1 MAKDV
6 LFEIGLEEMPARF
19 IDDAEKQLRDK
30 TEKWLNELRI
40 SFSVVVSY
48 SSPRRLAVLI
58 KDMAEE
64 QAMLEEEAK
73 GPALKIAKDA
83 DGNWTKAAIG
93 FTKGQGKTVDDIYT
107 KDVNGTSYIFVKKH
121 IEGSRSISM
130 LPSFK
135 GIIESIKF
143 PQNMHWGKESLKY
156 VRPIRWIVAL
166 YDEKVIPFTIADVTT
181 GRQTRGH
188 RFLGDVI
195 ELGHPKE
202 YIEKLAENFVI
213 VEPDKREK
221 MITEGI
227 RTLESQK
234 EIQIPIAA
242 DLLAEVRNLVEYPTV
257 FIGEF
262 DQSFLQL
269 PSEVLITS
277 MKEHQRYFPVKSRSD
292 ELLPYFV
299 GVRNGDNQGLQTVVK
314 GNEKVLKAR
323 LSDAQFFYDE
333 DQKHSISF
341 YLQKLQKVVFQEK
354 LGTIHDKVERVVYLT
369 KQIADVLGID
379 AFQKQRAIRTA
390 EISKF
395 DLVTNMVDEFTDL
408 QGVMGEK
415 YAILFGE
422 DHTVAKAIAE
432 HYQPRHAAGELPET
446 TEGAI
451 VSVADKLDTIVGC
464 ISVDLVP
471 TGSQDPYGLRRQ
483 AIGILKILQH
493 ENWKIPVWQLLDMT
507 QQLYR
512 TLDIEQAE
520 AELVKKELDEFL
532 RLRATYLLKEA
543 GIEPDIIQAVL
554 ANRLGIVGYTIS
566 KARILS
572 DKRGQE
578 VFKPTE
584 EAFTRVLNIAKKA
597 DKKEV
602 DVELFETPSE
612 AFLYKKYQEVITAYK
627 TANESL
633 EAEQALKELS
643 SLTDAI
649 HNFFEH
655 NMVMA
660 KDETIRENRLALIHS
675 IATLINDYADMTK
688 ISWKQHF

>member
-73 GPALKIAKDA
+73 GPALKIAQDA

-156 VRPIRWIVAL
+156 ARPIRWIVAL

-202 YIEKLAENFVI
+202 YVEKLAENFVI

-299 GVRNGDNQGLQTVVK
+299 GVRNGDNQGLKTVVK

>member
-40 SFSVVVSY
+40 SFSAIVSY

-64 QAMLEEEAK
+64 QVMLEEEAK
-73 GPALKIAKDA
+73 GPALKIAQDA

-121 IEGSRSISM
+121 IEGNRSISM

-135 GIIESIKF
+135 EIIESIKF

-166 YDEKVIPFTIADVTT
+166 YDGKVIPFTIADVTT

-202 YIEKLAENFVI
+202 YVEKLAENFVI

-242 DLLAEVRNLVEYPTV
+242 DLLAEVRNLVEYPTI
-257 FIGEF
+257 FIGGF

-323 LSDAQFFYDE
+323 LSDAQFFYEE

-369 KQIADVLGID
+369 KQIADVLGIG

-464 ISVDLVP
+464 ISVGLVP

-493 ENWKIPVWQLLDMT
+493 ENWKIPVWQLLDMA

-597 DKKEV
+597 DTKEV

>member
-299 GVRNGDNQGLQTVVK
+299 GVRNGDNQGLKTVVK

>member
-202 YIEKLAENFVI
+202 YVEKLAENFVI

-299 GVRNGDNQGLQTVVK
+299 GVRNGDNQGLKTVVK

-464 ISVDLVP
+464 ISVGLVP

>member
-464 ISVDLVP
+464 ISVGLVP

>member
-202 YIEKLAENFVI
+202 YVEKLAENFVI

-464 ISVDLVP
+464 ISVGLVP

>member
-202 YIEKLAENFVI
+202 YVEKLAENFVI

>member
-202 YIEKLAENFVI
+202 YVEKLAENFVI

-299 GVRNGDNQGLQTVVK
+299 GVRNGDNQGLKTVVK